1 MDKPG
6 LYPHEKGRVPLPY
19 PGGIVLILNLL
30 LWSPWILRAVAEAD
44 IKKTLYVL
52 LSGLLTTV
60 LMAWDDQKRTLAP
73 IFRLVFQIALGAFF
87 GLTAIKIGYV
97 SNIFG
102 GIIPLDTFD
111 SLQWTPLS
119 GETIY
124 LVPLIATI
132 VWYVLV
138 MNAINWSDNG
148 RAMTTSV
155 GLVTCIV
162 LAALSVKLYLIDTT
176 LASRNNSI
184 FVLSFLTIFIPTL
197 FVFWRFDVRRR
208 CIV

>member
-1 MDKPG
+1 M
-6 LYPHEKGRVPLPY
+6 
-19 PGGIVLILNLL
+19 
-30 LWSPWILRAVAEAD
+30 
-44 IKKTLYVL
+44 
-52 LSGLLTTV
+52 LSAGLLTTV

-184 FVLSFLTIFIPTL
+184 FVISFLTIFIPTL

>member
-1 MDKPG
+1 M
-6 LYPHEKGRVPLPY
+6 PLPY
-19 PGGIVLILNLL
+19 PGGIVLVLNLL
-30 LWSPWILRAVAEAD
+30 LWSPWMLQAVAEAD

-52 LSGLLTTV
+52 SAGLLTTV
-60 LMAWDDQKRTLAP
+60 LMAWDDQKRTLSP
-73 IFRLVFQIALGAFF
+73 LFRLVFQIGLGAFF

-111 SLQWTPLS
+111 SLQWTLS

-124 LVPLIATI
+124 LVPLVATI
-132 VWYVLV
+132 IWYVLV

-162 LAALSVKLYLIDTT
+162 LGALSVKLYLIDTT

-184 FVLSFLTIFIPTL
+184 FVLSLLTIFIPTL
-197 FVFWRFDVRRR
+197 FVFWRFDVHRR